1 MPPQNQ
7 SQTNPAQA
15 NEDSVKAFMA
25 LDEGGQSRALAKM
38 SPAAKN
44 WLLLGVRALKSAEP
58 PEPKP
63 DTSVA
68 GGFVDR
74 AVGTMKGIK
83 GLFAPATEDT
93 TSADIG
99 KGMIETYK
107 EGGRQT
113 AEQFR
118 QAARNPDPG
127 TRAIQGL
134 RGAVTGM
141 SLLDPF
147 ATGSVVDVNR
157 MQDEGRINEAL
168 GAGAFDVLTLA
179 AGSAM
184 GRKPST
190 GKTISKLT
198 SAIGETGESVKNL
211 ERTLP
216 DLMETAKARG
226 KPQSIGDFRD
236 LVRDAL
242 GQKEAEF
249 RSVFDPIK
257 HRRAY
262 TPAIKNHIDRI
273 VRENPNLADTPD
285 GRAQLA
291 ALRRVQRIY
300 DKPWTLEKMNL
311 ERARLRKE
319 IRELYNAKPTDA
331 AAKRKLDADLRA
343 KEVVANSFSETVNDH
358 LSHVGGKPQSYY
370 DILRQK
376 QEALM
381 DLNDHLD
388 TEVEKLR
395 DKQAAREGRTLGERM
410 KPHAYVSHGGA
421 RAHIPF
427 GEAVPAEGASDVASR
442 KVRQAFGPTKGAAA
456 RRVGVLALP
465 LSHLATAGTEAKKSR
480 MTPPPSPEE

>member
-7 SQTNPAQA
+7 SNPAQA

-25 LDEGGQSRALAKM
+25 LDEGGQTRALAKM
-38 SPAAKN
+38 SPEAKN

-58 PEPKP
+58 PEPTP
-63 DTSVA
+63 DKSVPMA
-68 GGFVDR
+68 FVDR
-74 AVGTMKGIK
+74 AIDTAKGIK

-93 TSADIG
+93 TSTDIG

-118 QAARNPDPG
+118 KAARNPDPQS
-127 TRAIQGL
+127 RFLQGL
-134 RGAVTGM
+134 RGATTGM

-147 ATGSVVDVNR
+147 ATGNVADINR
-157 MQDEGRINEAL
+157 MDDEGRINEAL
-168 GAGAFDVLTLA
+168 GAGAFDILMLT
-179 AGSAM
+179 AGGLM
-184 GRKPST
+184 GRKPSA
-190 GKTISKLT
+190 GRSISKLT

-216 DLMETAKARG
+216 DLFDAAKTQG
-226 KPQSIGDFRD
+226 KPQNIGDFKN
-236 LVRDAL
+236 LVRSTLDA
-242 GQKEAEF
+242 KEAEF

-262 TPAIKNHIDRI
+262 TPIIKNHIDRI
-273 VRENPNLADTPD
+273 LRENPNLMKTPE
-285 GRAQLA
+285 GQAEVA
-291 ALRRVQRIY
+291 ALRRIQRTY
-300 DKPWTLEKMNL
+300 DKPWTLEDMSL
-311 ERARLRKE
+311 ERSRLRKQM
-319 IRELYNAKPTDA
+319 RSLYDAKPTDA
-331 AAKRKLDADLRA
+331 AAKLKLDAELKA
-343 KEVVANSFSETVNDH
+343 KKVVADSFSETVNDH
-358 LSHVGGKPQSYY
+358 LAHITGKPREYY

-388 TEVEKLR
+388 KEVEKLR
-395 DKQAAREGRTLGERM
+395 DKQAAKEGRTLGERL

-442 KVRQAFGPTKGAAA
+442 KVRQAFGPTKNAAN
-456 RRVGVLALP
+456 RRIGVLALP
-465 LSHLATAGTEAKKSR
+465 LSHLVTAGTEAKKSR
-480 MTPPPSPEE
+480 TTPPPSLEE